1 MKLKTFKV
9 KICMKNKILMTL
21 HQNIINNLLR
31 MTIVIKDN
39 KYSKEQKTVTISKVK
54 LPKIITI
61 SKVKL
66 QKMIM
71 ETQKNNN
78 KTSTMILAEI
88 KITKKINM
96 IIISTL
102 SKIKYNKKTKT

>member
-9 KICMKNKILMTL
+9 KICMKNKILTTL
-21 HQNIINNLLR
+21 HQNITNNLLR

-39 KYSKEQKTVTISKVK
+39 KCSKEQKTVTISKVK